1 MAGLLLLMFGLSNHA
16 LASEPRRVLLL
27 HAFGHPFS
35 PWSDMAGSFRAE
47 LIKTSSDP
55 IDLFEVSLDTAK
67 KIRSPEDEAP
77 FIEYIRTL
85 LSGHR
90 PDLIVPVGAPAAFF
104 MQRHRQELF
113 PMTPMLIVGAD
124 TRRIPDATLTER
136 DTGVL
141 LDLDLPAYLENVLRL
156 RPETTDIAV
165 VVGDSPVERYWTT
178 ELQRDFQR
186 LADRVKI
193 EWLNDLTFSEMLDRA
208 AAMPPSSAIFWFLL
222 SEDAAGVPYSQ
233 DRALEK
239 MREVAAVPIFGMGD
253 YELGRGIVGGPL
265 MQTQFLG
272 QEAAAAA
279 LRILGGEAPG
289 GIKPPPVV
297 FGAPMYDW
305 RELQR
310 WDISENRLPA
320 GSVVGYREPTILE
333 QYRWYLIGAVSFIL
347 FQALLIVGL
356 FLQRARRQAAEID
369 LRSKESALRFSYEQV
384 RQLAGRLINAQEE
397 ERARIARELHDDVGQ
412 RVASL
417 SIGLSGLKGRVPD
430 SEEAVRRELSRLQ
443 QQTVNLAGDLRD
455 LSHELHQGV
464 LDHVAL
470 PEALRE
476 RCDEISATSGTQMW
490 LEVPDRWLEVKD
502 DVKLCLYRVAQEALR
517 NIAKH
522 AHAKTGRIS
531 LARFNGHVVMS
542 ISDDG
547 LGFKTNGAIDQRGI
561 GLLSMRER
569 VRMLGGRLEVT
580 SSPNAGTVA
589 TVTIPTED
597 GPGDRH

>member
-1 MAGLLLLMFGLSNHA
+1 MFGLGDHA
-16 LASEPRRVLLL
+16 LASEPRRVLVL

-124 TRRIPDATLTER
+124 RRRIPDATLTER

-178 ELQRDFQR
+178 ELRRDFQR

-193 EWLNDLTFSEMLDRA
+193 TWLNDLTFSEMLDRA

-222 SEDAAGVPYSQ
+222 SEDARGVPYSQ

-253 YELGRGIVGGPL
+253 FELGRGSVGGPL

-272 QEAAAAA
+272 QEAAAVA

-289 GIKPPPVV
+289 SIKPPYVV

-320 GSVVGYREPTILE
+320 GSVVQYREPTILE

-347 FQALLIVGL
+347 FQTLLIAAL
-356 FLQRARRQAAEID
+356 FLQRARRLAAEID
-369 LRSKESALRFSYEQV
+369 LRSKESALRVSYEQV

-417 SIGLSGLKGRVPD
+417 SIGLSSLKGRVPD

-443 QQTVNLAGDLRD
+443 QRTVTLATDLRD
-455 LSHELHQGV
+455 LSHELHQGM

-476 RCDEISATSGTQMW
+476 RCEEINATSGIQMR

-502 DVKLCLYRVAQEALR
+502 DIKLCLYRVAQEALR
-517 NIAKH
+517 NITKH

-531 LARFNGHVVMS
+531 LARVNGDVVMS

-547 LGFKTNGAIDQRGI
+547 LGFKTNGAINQRGI
-561 GLLSMRER
+561 GLLSIRER

-589 TVTIPTED
+589 TVTIPTGD